1 MLNAEF
7 SNGKAKVKLNKRQHD
22 ALGIGL
28 ELIKELSA
36 VDAMN
41 EQSTCELYRE
51 CESMVARVVVP
62 AKSTETVKAPD
73 AKPASK

>member
-1 MLNAEF
+1 MLHAEF
-7 SNGKAKVKLNKRQHD
+7 SNGKAKIKLNKRQHD
-22 ALGIGL
+22 ALGVGL

-62 AKSTETVKAPD
+62 AKAPD
-73 AKPASK
+73 AKPAAK